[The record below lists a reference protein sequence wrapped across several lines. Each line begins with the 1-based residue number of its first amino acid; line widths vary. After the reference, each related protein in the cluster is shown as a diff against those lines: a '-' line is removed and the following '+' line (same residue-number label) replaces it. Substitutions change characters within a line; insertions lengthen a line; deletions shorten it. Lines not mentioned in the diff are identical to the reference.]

1 MKLLVTPRLL
11 MRPFAESDLGDLAVL
26 FADPAVMQYIG
37 PPNSLT
43 AASAADR
50 LHEMIADL
58 EANGYGMLALIE
70 RREKRFIGRCGLTKR
85 EGSDEIEL
93 DFILSK
99 HAWGKGYAT
108 EAAKEVLRYAFNV
121 LKLKRVVGLAHPNNR
136 PAQRVLEKLG
146 MKHTGRRQ
154 SNGME
159 VLKYVIEY
167 TISKPLSV
175 TSRLS
180 SLAYL
185 QLFLIALV

>member
-11 MRPFAESDLGDLAVL
+11 MRPFAESDLGDLSAL

-37 PPNSLT
+37 PPDSLT
-43 AASAADR
+43 PVDADDS
-50 LHEMIADL
+50 LHEMMADL

-93 DFILSK
+93 DFILSN

-136 PAQRVLEKLG
+136 AAQRVLEKLG

-154 SNGME
+154 SGGME
-159 VLKYVIEY
+159 VLKFVIEN

-185 QLFLIALV
+185 